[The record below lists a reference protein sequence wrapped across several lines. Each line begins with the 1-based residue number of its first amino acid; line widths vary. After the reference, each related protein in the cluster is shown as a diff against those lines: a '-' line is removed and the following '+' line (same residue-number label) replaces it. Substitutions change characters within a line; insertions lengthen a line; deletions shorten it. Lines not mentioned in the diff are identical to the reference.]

1 MIYVICDEISIFY
14 GQKTLGSSIFLSHSL
29 RVSFCLYRRK
39 NNKRSRRKNLMPR
52 WCLLLK
58 TVVLFV
64 YDSQSKRKETSVTIN
79 ESEEERRTAAP
90 AAAATNTPIT
100 EPATY
105 VYQETHTHSSIHF
118 LWIATFGCL
127 ISHSIIS
134 ANTRIQFLYWACVCS
149 WARVSVYISVKK
161 YIGHFTIFVNYH
173 CCCCRC
179 SFTSLFLWMK
189 YLSLTTN
196 N

>member
-1 MIYVICDEISIFY
+1 MKLAYFTAKKHWV
-14 GQKTLGSSIFLSHSL
+14 L
-29 RVSFCLYRRK
+29 VSFCLTLCVCRFVCIAVK
-39 NNKRSRRKNLMPR
+39 IIRRKNLMPR

-149 WARVSVYISVKK
+149 CARVSVYISVKK
-161 YIGHFTIFVNYH
+161 YIGHYYI
-173 CCCCRC
+173 R
-179 SFTSLFLWMK
+179 
-189 YLSLTTN
+189 
-196 N
+196 